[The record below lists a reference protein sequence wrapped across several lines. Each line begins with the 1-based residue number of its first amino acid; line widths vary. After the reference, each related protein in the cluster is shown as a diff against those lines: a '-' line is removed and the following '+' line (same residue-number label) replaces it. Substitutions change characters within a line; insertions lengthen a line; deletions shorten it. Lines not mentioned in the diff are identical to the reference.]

1 MLAPA
6 LAVLATA
13 ASLAAQAPIDEAP
26 EPAPEARH
34 TGLYLRAEVARGAG
48 GSGAWTSP
56 DASESVASFWGPI
69 LMFGA
74 SLGGTVSEDFVI
86 AGELWGTV
94 LLAPEF
100 SPSTATRGGGTLLA
114 FGPQFTWYWLPANIY
129 LSLTPA
135 VSFLSLSVNGATTR
149 SQPGFGFKAAFGWE
163 IRVARDLA
171 LGPAIQAQFSMNRNA
186 AGVDLEWDTF
196 GLGIG
201 ISVTYN

>member
-6 LAVLATA
+6 LAVLAA
-13 ASLAAQAPIDEAP
+13 AAALAGPAGIEEAP
-26 EPAPEARH
+26 GSAPEALH
-34 TGLYLRAEVARGAG
+34 AGLYLRADVAFGG
-48 GSGAWTSP
+48 VGSGAWQSV
-56 DASESVASFWGPI
+56 DASDSVASFWGPI

-86 AGELWGTV
+86 AGEFWGTV

-135 VSFLSLSVNGATTR
+135 ISFLSLSVNGATTR
-149 SQPGFGFKAAFGWE
+149 SQAGFGFKAAFGWE

-171 LGPAIQAQFSMNRNA
+171 LGPAIQAQFSTNRNA

-196 GLGIG
+196 GMGIG
-201 ISVTYN
+201 LSVTWN